1 MRNVDQQLRNLPRL
15 RPSEKLSLEL
25 RILASKERARAL
37 RYRDLPSTVRYLR
50 QRSSLHIEN
59 LMRPLAV
66 PAFGGLVAAVALF
79 LLLLTPVYPV
89 RPVHAASL
97 DVPTRLS
104 TTASLKTMASYTM
117 VTTPVTLLVQ
127 VNSEGRVVAYQ
138 VQDGAIEMQNESV
151 RRNIEQALLFTVFT
165 PATNFGKPV
174 SALVTISLGHNNNV
188 LVLG

>member
-15 RPSEKLSLEL
+15 RPSEKLGLEL
-25 RILASKERARAL
+25 RILASKERARTL

-50 QRSSLHIEN
+50 QRVSLHLDN

-66 PAFGGLVAAVALF
+66 PALGGVVTALALF
-79 LLLLTPVYPV
+79 LMLTSAYPV
-89 RPVHAASL
+89 RPVHAASF

-104 TTASLKTMASYTM
+104 TTASLKTMASYTT
-117 VTTPVTLLVQ
+117 VSTPVTVLVQ

-138 VQDGAIEMQNESV
+138 IRDGASAMQNDSV
-151 RRNIEQALLFTVFT
+151 RRNVEQILLFTVFT